1 MSAFLDKHP
10 GGRSPLEDVA
20 GTDVTKQFH
29 MLHDASVLKKSGAK
43 YLIGELV
50 KDLAAAPA
58 KTWKEP
64 VFEPSDTPSK
74 TSGGTAHLLP
84 AERAR
89 ATFDVEK
96 MTNVLYAGQAEK
108 RRFILHPTKAIS
120 MGYKKYDETRE
131 DAIARHVS
139 DFVKIHR
146 PFTLEGYR
154 PAQNE
159 VSWMAEAATNSGSMM
174 PHYGLFVPT
183 LVCF

>member
-1 MSAFLDKHP
+1 
-10 GGRSPLEDVA
+10 
-20 GTDVTKQFH
+20 

-43 YLIGELV
+43 YVIGELV
-50 KDLAAAPA
+50 GQSKPAEHKPKDETAFTYWP
-58 KTWKEP
+58 TP
-64 VFEPSDTPSK
+64 VFEPGPVASK
-74 TSGGTAHLLP
+74 TSGGTSHLLP

-89 ATFDVEK
+89 ATFDVDK
-96 MTNVLYAGQAEK
+96 MTNVLYAGQMEK

-120 MGYKKYDETRE
+120 MGYKKYDETRDE
-131 DAIARHVS
+131 AISRHVS

-154 PAQNE
+154 PETSE

-183 LVCF
+183 LVSFCLFF

>member
-1 MSAFLDKHP
+1 
-10 GGRSPLEDVA
+10 
-20 GTDVTKQFH
+20 
-29 MLHDASVLKKSGAK
+29 MLHDPSVLTKSGAK
-43 YLIGELV
+43 YLIGELERPGEV
-50 KDLAAAPA
+50 VAHRV
-58 KTWKEP
+58 WEEP
-64 VFEPSDTPSK
+64 VFQPSSSPSK
-74 TSGGTAHLLP
+74 ESGGTAHLLP

-120 MGYKKYDETRE
+120 MGYHKYDESRE
-131 DAIARHVS
+131 DSIGRHVS

-154 PAQNE
+154 PSNNE
-159 VSWMAEAATNSGSMM
+159 VAWMSEAATNSGSLM

-183 LVCF
+183 IVS